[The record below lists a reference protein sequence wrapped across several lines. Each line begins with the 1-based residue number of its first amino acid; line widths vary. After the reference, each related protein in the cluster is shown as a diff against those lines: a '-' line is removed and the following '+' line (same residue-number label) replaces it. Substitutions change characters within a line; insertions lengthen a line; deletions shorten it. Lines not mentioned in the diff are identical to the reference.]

1 MSARS
6 AAWLAWSVCAF
17 SVALTLIYVVLNL
30 LTPPIPMRELGLG
43 YDVFFT
49 IGLLLYPTVG
59 ALVASRR
66 PHNPIGWIFCGIG
79 FLSAAQSFAVAYGD
93 YSLVVRHGV
102 GVHAQHVPAAIDFG
116 ALAGVKIMAWLSSW
130 IGSDAIGLIGVALL
144 FLLFPNG
151 RLLSSSWRPV
161 MWTAVGAGAALFV
174 VDAFIPGPLYTF
186 PFITNPVG
194 IGGTVGH
201 ILGMLGNIGLVV
213 LLIALLASAVS
224 LILRLRRA
232 KGVERQQL
240 KWFVYAATLA
250 TIGTVVSYAGAYVF
264 ASDLINAI
272 GYWEGQLAFAALPV
286 FTGIAI
292 LRYRLYDIDII
303 INRTLVYGLLTI
315 LLGAGYLATIMALQG
330 IGNLVFQVPFRALT
344 GQNSALATV
353 AATLAMAA
361 LFNPLRRRIQSFID
375 RSFYR
380 NKYDAAKTLEAFST
394 KLRDETDLK
403 ALSDDL
409 VGVVRETMQPAHVSL
424 WLHPDPALKDKKKR
438 AAIREAGRDEQ

>member
-17 SVALTLIYVVLNL
+17 SVALTLLYALL
-30 LTPPIPMRELGLG
+30 KFLTPPIPARELGLG
-43 YDVFFT
+43 YAVFFT

-59 ALVASRR
+59 ALIASRR

-79 FLSAAQSFAVAYGD
+79 FLGAAQSFAVAYGD
-93 YSLVVRHGV
+93 YSLVVRHG
-102 GVHAQHVPAAIDFG
+102 

-130 IGSDAIGLIGVALL
+130 ISDPVDLIGAALL

-151 RLLSSSWRPV
+151 RLLSSLWRPV
-161 MWTAVGAGAALFV
+161 MWMALGAGATLFV

-186 PFITNPVG
+186 PSITNPVG
-194 IGGTVGH
+194 IGGAVGD
-201 ILGMLGNIGLVV
+201 ILGMLDTIGLVV

-224 LILRLRRA
+224 LILRLLRA
-232 KGVERQQL
+232 RGIERQQL

-250 TIGTVVSYAGAYVF
+250 TIGVVVSYAGAYVF
-264 ASDLINAI
+264 ALDRVNAI
-272 GYWEGQLAFAALPV
+272 GALAAQLAPTALPV
-286 FTGIAI
+286 VTGIAI
-292 LRYRLYDIDII
+292 LRYRLYEIDRI
-303 INRTLVYGLLTI
+303 INRTLVYGSLTTI
-315 LLGAGYLATIMALQG
+315 LAVIYFGGVTATQAL
-330 IGNLVFQVPFRALT
+330 FHTLT
-344 GQNSALATV
+344 GHEQLSQLVVV
-353 AATLAMAA
+353 ASTLVIAA

-380 NKYDAAKTLEAFST
+380 RKYDAAKTLEGYST
-394 KLRDETDLK
+394 QLRNETDLE

-424 WLHPDPALKDKKKR
+424 WLRP
-438 AAIREAGRDEQ
+438 EASPKGAQAD

>member
-17 SVALTLIYVVLNL
+17 SVALTLIYALLEL
-30 LTPPIPMRELGLG
+30 LTPPIPARELGLG
-43 YDVFFT
+43 YAVFFT

-79 FLSAAQSFAVAYGD
+79 FLNVAQSFAVAYGD

-102 GVHAQHVPAAIDFG
+102 GVHAQHVPAGIDFG

-151 RLLSSSWRPV
+151 RLLSSLWRPV

-201 ILGMLGNIGLVV
+201 ILGMLDTIGLVV

-224 LILRLRRA
+224 LILRLLRA
-232 KGVERQQL
+232 RGIERQQL
-240 KWFVYAATLA
+240 KWFVYAATLT
-250 TIGTVVSYAGAYVF
+250 TIGSVVSYAGAYVF

-272 GYWEGQLAFAALPV
+272 GYWEGQLAFTALPV

-292 LRYRLYDIDII
+292 LRYRLYDIDLI
-303 INRTLVYGLLTI
+303 INRTLVYGSLT
-315 LLGAGYLATIMALQG
+315 LMFALVYFGGVTATQALFT
-330 IGNLVFQVPFRALT
+330 VLT
-344 GQNSALATV
+344 GQEEQPQLAIV
-353 AATLAMAA
+353 VSTLIIAA
-361 LFNPLRRRIQSFID
+361 LFTPLRRRIQSFID

-380 NKYDAAKTLEAFST
+380 NKYDVAKTLEAFST
-394 KLRDETDLK
+394 KLRDETDLN

-424 WLHPDPALKDKKKR
+424 WLHPNPALKDKQKR

>member
-17 SVALTLIYVVLNL
+17 SVALTLLYVLLNV
-30 LTPPIPMRELGLG
+30 LTPRIPMRELFLG
-43 YDVFFT
+43 YAVFET

-66 PHNPIGWIFCGIG
+66 PQNPIGWIFCGIG
-79 FLSAAQSFAVAYGD
+79 FLSAAQSFAVSYGD
-93 YSLVVRHGV
+93 YSLVVWH
-102 GVHAQHVPAAIDFG
+102 G
-116 ALAGVKIMAWLSSW
+116 ALAGVKTMAWLSSW
-130 IGSDAIGLIGVALL
+130 ISDPVSLIGAALL
-144 FLLFPNG
+144 CLLFPNG
-151 RLLSSSWRPV
+151 RLLSSLWRPV
-161 MWTAVGAGAALFV
+161 MWMALGAGTTLFV
-174 VDAFIPGPLYTF
+174 VYAFIPGPLYTF
-186 PFITNPVG
+186 PSITNPVG
-194 IGGTVGH
+194 IGGAVGD
-201 ILGMLGNIGLVV
+201 ILGMLQPIGLVV
-213 LLIALLASAVS
+213 LQIAFLASAVS
-224 LILRLRRA
+224 LILRLLRA
-232 KGVERQQL
+232 RGIERQQL

-250 TIGTVVSYAGAYVF
+250 TIGAVVSYAGAYVF

-292 LRYRLYDIDII
+292 LRYRLYDIDRI
-303 INRTLVYGLLTI
+303 INRTLVYGSLTTI
-315 LLGAGYLATIMALQG
+315 LAVIYFGGFTVTQALLR
-330 IGNLVFQVPFRALT
+330 NLTSHERLPQLVV
-344 GQNSALATV
+344 V
-353 AATLAMAA
+353 ASTLVIAA

-380 NKYDAAKTLEAFST
+380 RKYDAAKTLEEFSL

-424 WLHPDPALKDKKKR
+424 WLSPETAPKGER
-438 AAIREAGRDEQ
+438 AE

>member
-17 SVALTLIYVVLNL
+17 SVALTLLYVLLDL
-30 LTPPIPMRELGLG
+30 LTPRIPMREFPHWLLG
-43 YDVFFT
+43 YAVFYT
-49 IGLLLYPTVG
+49 IGLLVYPTVG

-79 FLSAAQSFAVAYGD
+79 FLSAAQSFALSYGD
-93 YSLVVRHGV
+93 YSLVVWH
-102 GVHAQHVPAAIDFG
+102 G
-116 ALAGVKIMAWLSSW
+116 ALAGAKTMAWLSSW
-130 IGSDAIGLIGVALL
+130 ISDPVGLIGAALL
-144 FLLFPNG
+144 CLLFPNG

-161 MWTAVGAGAALFV
+161 MWMVLGAGTTLFV

-186 PFITNPVG
+186 PSITNPVG
-194 IGGTVGH
+194 IGGAVGD
-201 ILGMLGNIGLVV
+201 ILGMLDTIGLVV

-224 LILRLRRA
+224 LILRLLRA
-232 KGVERQQL
+232 RGIERQQL
-240 KWFVYAATLA
+240 KWFVYAATLT
-250 TIGTVVSYAGAYVF
+250 TIGAVVALAGANVF

-292 LRYRLYDIDII
+292 LRYRLYDIDRI
-303 INRTLVYGLLTI
+303 INRTLVYGSLTTI
-315 LLGAGYLATIMALQG
+315 LAVIYFGGVTVTQALLR
-330 IGNLVFQVPFRALT
+330 NLTSHERLPQLVV
-344 GQNSALATV
+344 V
-353 AATLAMAA
+353 ASTLVIAA

-380 NKYDAAKTLEAFST
+380 RKYDAAKTLEEFSL

-424 WLHPDPALKDKKKR
+424 WLSPGTAPKGER
-438 AAIREAGRDEQ
+438 AE

>member
-17 SVALTLIYVVLNL
+17 SVALTLLYVLLNL

-43 YDVFFT
+43 YAVFEI

-66 PHNPIGWIFCGIG
+66 PQNPIGWIFCGIG
-79 FLSAAQSFAVAYGD
+79 FLGAAQSFAVAYGD
-93 YSLVVRHGV
+93 YSLVVRHG
-102 GVHAQHVPAAIDFG
+102 

-130 IGSDAIGLIGVALL
+130 IGSDPVSLIGGALL

-161 MWTAVGAGAALFV
+161 MWTAVGAGATFLV
-174 VDAFIPGPLYTF
+174 VYTFTPGPLDTF

-213 LLIALLASAVS
+213 LMIALLASAVS

-250 TIGTVVSYAGAYVF
+250 TIGAVVALAGANVF
-264 ASDLINAI
+264 ASELINVI
-272 GYWEGQLAFAALPV
+272 GYWEGQLALAALPV

-303 INRTLVYGLLTI
+303 INRTLVYGSLTTI
-315 LLGAGYLATIMALQG
+315 LAVIYFGGVTVTQALLRNLTSHERLPQLVVVASTGLAS
-330 IGNLVFQVPFRALT
+330 VPW
-344 GQNSALATV
+344 TV
-353 AATLAMAA
+353 
-361 LFNPLRRRIQSFID
+361 
-375 RSFYR
+375 
-380 NKYDAAKTLEAFST
+380 
-394 KLRDETDLK
+394 
-403 ALSDDL
+403 
-409 VGVVRETMQPAHVSL
+409 
-424 WLHPDPALKDKKKR
+424 
-438 AAIREAGRDEQ
+438 